1 MATVSIYDQDK
12 KQIGER
18 ELADAVF
25 NTEVK
30 EYLLHDMVRYQLA
43 ARRQGS
49 AATKNRSAVAGG
61 SKKPYRQKG
70 TGNARQGTIRA
81 PHYVGG
87 GVAFGPSPRSYM
99 FKLNRK
105 VKNAALCSALSARF
119 QGEKLVVV
127 KDLAMDDISSKSFA
141 QLMKRF
147 ELDGALFVIDQADT
161 KVELSA
167 RNLRNV
173 KVLRAEGVN
182 VYDILKY
189 PNLVLTDAAVNEI
202 EGALEK

>member
-1 MATVSIYDQDK
+1 MATVAIYDQDR

-43 ARRQGS
+43 ARRQGT
-49 AATKNRSAVAGG
+49 AATKNRSAVSGG

-81 PHYVGG
+81 PHFVGG
-87 GVAFGPSPRSYM
+87 GVAFGPSPRSYA

-105 VKNAALCSALSARF
+105 VKKLAVCSALSARF
-119 QGEKLVVV
+119 QADKLLVV
-127 KDLAMDDISSKSFA
+127 KDLAMDSISTKSFA
-141 QLMKRF
+141 QIVNKL
-147 ELDGALFVIDQADT
+147 EVEGALIVIDQADT
-161 KVELSA
+161 TIEMSA

-189 PNLVLTDAAVNEI
+189 PNLVLTDAAVSEI
-202 EGALEK
+202 EGALAK

>member
-1 MATVSIYDQDK
+1 MATVTIFDQDN
-12 KQIGER
+12 KQVGER

-30 EYLLHDMVRYQLA
+30 GYLLHDMVRYQLA
-43 ARRQGS
+43 ARRQGTAS
-49 AATKNRSAVAGG
+49 VKNRAAVAGG
-61 SKKPYRQKG
+61 GKKPYRQKG
-70 TGNARQGTIRA
+70 TGNARQGTVSA
-81 PHYVGG
+81 PNHVGG
-87 GVAFGPSPRSYM
+87 GVAFGPQPRSYA

-105 VKNAALCSALSARF
+105 VKKSALCSALSVRF
-119 QGEKLVVV
+119 QAEKLTVV
-127 KDLAMDDISSKSFA
+127 KEFSLASISTKSFA
-141 QLMKRF
+141 QLIAGF
-147 ELDGALFVIDQADT
+147 ELEGALIVIDQADS

-173 KVLRAEGVN
+173 KVLRADGVN

-202 EGALEK
+202 EGALQK

>member
-1 MATVSIYDQDK
+1 MATVQIFDQDK
-12 KQIGER
+12 NQVGER
-18 ELADAVF
+18 ELADNIF

-30 EYLLHDMVRYQLA
+30 KYLLHDMVRYQLA
-43 ARRQGS
+43 ARRRGT

-81 PHYVGG
+81 PHFVGG
-87 GVAFGPSPRSYM
+87 GAAFGPSPRSYS

-105 VKNAALCSALSARF
+105 VKKAALCSALSARF
-119 QGEKLVVV
+119 QAEKLIVL
-127 KDLAMDDISSKSFA
+127 KDLVMDEISSKSFD
-141 QLMKRF
+141 QFVKRF
-147 ELDGALFVIDQADT
+147 DLEGVLVVIEHADP

-167 RNLRNV
+167 RNLKNV
-173 KVLRAEGVN
+173 KVVRSEGVN
-182 VYDILKY
+182 VYDILKH
-189 PNLVLTDAAVNEI
+189 PNLILTDAAVNEI

>member
-1 MATVSIYDQDK
+1 MATVAMYDQNK
-12 KQIGER
+12 KQVGER
-18 ELADAVF
+18 ELAEDVF

-30 EYLLHDMVRYQLA
+30 KYLLHDMVRYQLA

-61 SKKPYRQKG
+61 GKKPYRQKG

-81 PHYVGG
+81 PHFVGG
-87 GVAFGPSPRSYM
+87 GAAFGPSPRSYA

-105 VKNAALCSALSARF
+105 VKKAALCSALSVRF
-119 QGEKLVVV
+119 QDEKIVVV
-127 KDLAMDDISSKSFA
+127 KDLTMEKISSKSFD
-141 QLMKRF
+141 QLIKRF
-147 ELDGALFVIDQADT
+147 EIEGALVVIDQANT
-161 KVELSA
+161 NVELSA
-167 RNLRNV
+167 RNLKNV

-189 PNLVLTDAAVNEI
+189 PNLVLTDAAVSEI

>member
-1 MATVSIYDQDK
+1 MATVQIYDQDK
-12 KQIGER
+12 KQVGER
-18 ELADAVF
+18 ELADGIF

-43 ARRQGS
+43 SRRQGT

-81 PHYVGG
+81 PHFVGG
-87 GVAFGPSPRSYM
+87 GAAFGPSPRSYA

-105 VKNAALCSALSARF
+105 VKKAALCSALSVRF
-119 QGEKLVVV
+119 QAEKLIVV
-127 KDLAMDDISSKSFA
+127 KDLVMDKISSKSFD
-141 QLMKRF
+141 QLIKRF
-147 ELDGALFVIDQADT
+147 DLEGVLVVIDQADA

-167 RNLRNV
+167 RNLKNV
-173 KVLRAEGVN
+173 KVLRADGVN

-189 PNLVLTDAAVNEI
+189 PNLVLTDAAASEI

>member
-1 MATVSIYDQDK
+1 MATVTIFDQDK
-12 KQIGER
+12 KQVGER
-18 ELADAVF
+18 EVADTVF

-30 EYLLHDMVRYQLA
+30 SYLLHDMVRYQLA
-43 ARRQGS
+43 ARRQGT
-49 AATKNRSAVAGG
+49 AAVKNRAAVAGG
-61 SKKPYRQKG
+61 GKKPYRQKG

-87 GVAFGPSPRSYM
+87 GAAFGPQPRSYA

-105 VKNAALCSALSARF
+105 VKKAALCSALSARF
-119 QGEKLVVV
+119 QAEKMTVL
-127 KDLAMDDISSKSFA
+127 KDLELEAISTKAFA
-141 QLMKRF
+141 GLLKRF
-147 ELDGALFVIDQADT
+147 ELEGALVVIDQADAN
-161 KVELSA
+161 VELSA

-182 VYDILKY
+182 VYDVLKY
-189 PNLVLTDAAVNEI
+189 PNLVLTDAAVSQL